1 MTHQRHDA
9 PVLVLGSTGQLGT
22 LLRHHW
28 RDRQDVIWQ
37 ARRQTP
43 APVLGWSAQDNLSEL
58 TRRLPRIRAVVALW
72 GVRADSPG
80 ALDDNTELALRAIG
94 IARATGAD
102 RVLHCSSAA
111 VYRPGPDPLAESDIP
126 APINAYGQAKL
137 DMEQAIAAERGRDPT
152 GPQNIV
158 MRIGNVIGADSLSRA
173 MARASRD
180 GTAVTLDRF
189 ANGTGPRRSFLSAAG
204 LARSIAWLVDC
215 PSNAL
220 PRVINLA
227 ATRATDMADLV
238 RHAGLDLAWRKAPV
252 TAVPLVELDTSRL
265 RRCIGQTDISAAAP
279 DLMAGWSSA
288 RGVPQ

>member
-9 PVLVLGSTGQLGT
+9 PVLVLGSNGRLGSM
-22 LLRHHW
+22 LRHHW

-37 ARRQTP
+37 ARSRSA
-43 APVLGWSAQDNLSEL
+43 APVLDWSAQADLTEL
-58 TRRLPRIRAVVALW
+58 IRRLPHTRAVVALW
-72 GVRADSPG
+72 GVVAGSAGPLG
-80 ALDDNTELALRAIG
+80 DNTELALRPFA

-111 VYRPGPDPLAESDIP
+111 VYRPGPDPLAETAIP
-126 APINAYGQAKL
+126 APINTYGQAKL
-137 DMEQAIAAERGRDPT
+137 DMEQAIAAEQRRDAW
-152 GPQNIV
+152 GPKSII

-173 MARASRD
+173 MMQASRD

-227 ATRATDMADLV
+227 ATGATDMADLV
-238 RHAGLDLAWRKAPV
+238 RHAGLDLAWRKAPAS
-252 TAVPLVELDTSRL
+252 AVPLVELDTSRL
-265 RRCIGQTDISAAAP
+265 RGCIGQTAISAAAP
-279 DLMAGWSSA
+279 DLMAGWSPACAVS
-288 RGVPQ
+288 Q

>member
-28 RDRQDVIWQ
+28 RDRQDVTWQ
-37 ARRQTP
+37 ARRQTA
-43 APVLGWSAQDNLSEL
+43 APVLDWSAQDDLTDL
-58 TRRLPRIRAVVALW
+58 TRRLKRTRAVVALW
-72 GVRADSPG
+72 GVVAGSAAPLG
-80 ALDDNTELALRAIG
+80 DNTELALRAIA

-111 VYRPGPDPLAESDIP
+111 VYRPGPDPLAETAIP

-137 DMEQAIAAERGRDPT
+137 DMEQAIAAEQRRDAT
-152 GPQNIV
+152 GPQSIV

-173 MARASRD
+173 MAQASRD

-189 ANGTGPRRSFLSAAG
+189 ANGTGPRRSFLSMAG

-220 PRVINLA
+220 PGVINLA

-238 RHAGLDLAWRKAPV
+238 RHAGLDLAWRKAPA

-265 RRCIGQTDISAAAP
+265 LRCIGQTDFSAAAP
-279 DLMAGWSSA
+279 DLMAGWSPA
-288 RGVPQ
+288 RGVSQ

>member
-28 RDRQDVIWQ
+28 RDRQDVTWQ
-37 ARRQTP
+37 ARQQGA
-43 APVLGWSAQDNLSEL
+43 APVLEWSVQDDLTKL
-58 TRRLPRIRAVVALW
+58 TRRLPRARAVVALW
-72 GVRADSPG
+72 GVRADTAG
-80 ALDDNTELALRAIG
+80 VLGDNTELALRAIG

-111 VYRPGPDPLAESDIP
+111 VYRPGPNPLSETDIP

-137 DMEQAIAAERGRDPT
+137 KMEQTIAAAQGRDPT
-152 GPQNIV
+152 GPRNIV

-173 MARASRD
+173 MMQACRN

-189 ANGTGPRRSFLSAAG
+189 ANGAGPRRSFLSAAG
-204 LARSIAWLVDC
+204 LARSIAWLVDG
-215 PSNAL
+215 PSQAL

-238 RHAGLDLAWRKAPV
+238 RHAGLDLAWRKAPP

-265 RRCIGQTDISAAAP
+265 RRCIGQSDISAAAS
-279 DLMAGWSSA
+279 DLMEGWSPAWEA
-288 RGVPQ
+288 RQ